1 MNNNYALEINNLYVN
16 YDPSTPA
23 LENIN
28 LKIPENDYLGII
40 GPNGGGKSTLIKCI
54 LNLIDFQQGTIKI
67 FGSPNTVNNKVI
79 SYVPQ
84 VSSMEKFFPISV
96 REVILT
102 SFNSGSFHPFR
113 RYSKDEIKKTESY
126 LEQVQISHLAD
137 RQISGLSGGE
147 SQRLLIA
154 RALAFNPKILLLDE
168 PTSNVDPT
176 SRKLIF
182 ELLAKLNKK
191 MTIILIT
198 HDTLA
203 VASEVKH
210 LACLNKT
217 LVYHGDPQV
226 NETIVEGLY
235 GCPVD
240 LLAHGVPH
248 RVLGPKQN

>member
-1 MNNNYALEINNLYVN
+1 MATNYAIEIENLYVN

-28 LKIPENDYLGII
+28 LKIPEYDYLGII

-54 LNLIDFQQGTIKI
+54 LHLIDFHQGTIKV
-67 FGSPNTVNNKVI
+67 FGSKQKNQLI

-84 VSSMEKFFPISV
+84 VSGMEKSFPISV

-113 RYSKDEIKKTESY
+113 RFSKEEIIKANSY
-126 LEQVQISHLAD
+126 LDQVQIKHLAD

-182 ELLAKLNKK
+182 ELLARLNKT
-191 MTIILIT
+191 MTIILVT

-203 VASEVKH
+203 IASEVKH
-210 LACLNKT
+210 IACLNKT
-217 LVYHGDPQV
+217 LVYHGNPEV
-226 NETIVEGLY
+226 NESIVESLY